1 MGYGAGMLDQQVSL
15 QHRTLT
21 DDGAGGATE
30 AWTEYAAV
38 WALVRPMS
46 GREREN
52 AMRNEATSN
61 YLVVVRYRSDILERD
76 RITWRGTN
84 LNVRFVKDAGPRPLF
99 LEIEVERGV
108 SS

>member
-1 MGYGAGMLDQQVSL
+1 MSEIGQLDQRISL

-30 AWTEYAAV
+30 AWTEYAEV
-38 WALVRPMS
+38 WASVRPMT

-61 YLVVVRYRSDILERD
+61 YVVTVRYRSDILERD
-76 RITWRGTN
+76 RIVWRSKE
-84 LNVRFVKDAGPRPLF
+84 LNIRFIKNAGPRPPF
-99 LEIEVERGV
+99 LDLEVEMGV